1 MHKTN
6 LLYII
11 ALLVVL
17 WPGRAAAQN
26 YADSTIVYL
35 EWVSD
40 PTRTMVI
47 NWIEADTTGIAVV
60 YYRVRNSGLPWT
72 MSAGE
77 VTQIPDATV
86 KRKSVR
92 LTGLTPG
99 TEYGFRLGDSLST
112 KSHYFRTMPANL
124 SNPVRFI
131 VSGDVYGDGT
141 DPVQETAN
149 FIESAGV
156 ARQLDPHFAIF
167 AGDLIHLNEANEYN
181 ATSLNRFFKMLS
193 EYTKYMRTPGGHY
206 IPLVAGLG
214 NHELPQ
220 RFGGQPSDAKHFNA
234 LFNFPGNR
242 GYNTLDFGDYLSLIM
257 LNTDHTAR
265 IEGAQTDWLEA
276 QLSARRNVVNVFPV
290 YHVAAYPGKRP
301 FVPGRGYEVRQYWS
315 PLFDRYNVR
324 FAFEHDNHGY
334 KRTEPLRADSPHP
347 CGVRYIGEGGFAIPL
362 GPVDTTYDYLEQQW
376 NVRHIVNVELTQTSR
391 RIQTFASSTGF
402 LIDVHSQNTRIAP
415 PGIQLATNIQ
425 ANSFTANWNP
435 NCNADGYRLD
445 VSTDPNFA
453 TFVTGYQN
461 RNVGDN
467 YSLNITGLTP
477 LTTYYYRVRA
487 VNSFLNQTSGNSNT
501 LELTTSSLPPN
512 VNAATNITAGSFT
525 ASWDA
530 IQGADQYALDV
541 STSSNFSSFLSG
553 FENRNVGNNLSFQVT
568 GLQPATPYYYRVR
581 ARSSL
586 GNQSSANST
595 VVGLNT
601 LTQPPILSEATQI
614 SSTGFQINWTQ
625 VVRADQYV
633 VDVSSDSTFTT
644 FLSGY
649 NNRSVGNNSSVSVT
663 GLAPL
668 TQYFYRV
675 RSRNTTL
682 NVTSF
687 NSTLGR
693 TVTPSSPPLARNAI
707 NVTTSGFTAR
717 WQSVQG
723 VNRYYFDLATDAAFE
738 NFVVG
743 FENYN
748 AGNVTSIDLADLES
762 AQVYYYRVR
771 ASNSSTNLT
780 SENST
785 SIRVVTIPDEPG
797 TLPATQVTPRSFVAN
812 WSEVQRV
819 DTYLLDVSTDS
830 QFTSFIPDYQNRA
843 YRNSTSAEVIELSPN
858 RVYYYRV
865 RASQVENEVT
875 GSYSN
880 VSSISTILDAPESLT
895 LVSIGTNEALV
906 SWSQAENAT
915 EYFID
920 VARDV
925 QFNNLLSSYTD
936 LSVGTVTQIRIEGLE
951 SVESYYVRVRAG
963 GQEDEVT
970 STYSEPIQF
979 TTIPVTPEL
988 SEAAAIRAV
997 GFTANWSE
1005 VGKATDYELEVA
1017 YNETFTQSF
1026 ENFSPLNV
1034 GDVTTYVFTGV
1045 LPNTV
1050 LFFRVRAVN
1059 NTFNVVSEWSEVRS
1073 VTTVAI
1079 DPILSTVEVSQ
1090 TSILANGTDS
1100 GVFTI
1105 TIKDAQGNPLDGVS
1119 VQLIADSGDSVI
1131 QAIQD
1136 TSDDSGIT
1144 RFRITNNKAEFV
1156 RYRVRAI
1163 QTDLDTETEIAF
1175 TPVAPTALTA
1185 TNVVASSLTVNWS
1198 LVNGATSYR
1207 LDVSENASFSSYLD
1221 GMQDREV
1228 EAATRFE
1235 LSGLYPGNAYFYRVR
1250 AVAPTGTSLNSN
1262 VVNVVTPQADPN
1274 LTAVELTQRSILADG
1289 ASSVD
1294 ISVLVRGSDGQPM
1307 SGVPVRLETE
1317 DVNSVVTT
1325 INGVSDQNGLTLF
1338 KTSSDFAGSVS
1349 YTVFAGRVQINT
1361 PAVVNRF
1368 AINTVVLLWQSV
1380 QGVNRYYFDL
1390 ATDANFEQFVAGFEN
1405 YNAGNVTSIDLAD
1418 LESFEFIERSNQ
1430 CKLQYDQ
1437 SCYQSGCS

>member
-1 MHKTN
+1 
-6 LLYII
+6 
-11 ALLVVL
+11 
-17 WPGRAAAQN
+17 
-26 YADSTIVYL
+26 
-35 EWVSD
+35 
-40 PTRTMVI
+40 
-47 NWIEADTTGIAVV
+47 
-60 YYRVRNSGLPWT
+60 
-72 MSAGE
+72 
-77 VTQIPDATV
+77 
-86 KRKSVR
+86 
-92 LTGLTPG
+92 
-99 TEYGFRLGDSLST
+99 
-112 KSHYFRTMPANL
+112 
-124 SNPVRFI
+124 
-131 VSGDVYGDGT
+131 
-141 DPVQETAN
+141 
-149 FIESAGV
+149 
-156 ARQLDPHFAIF
+156 
-167 AGDLIHLNEANEYN
+167 
-181 ATSLNRFFKMLS
+181 
-193 EYTKYMRTPGGHY
+193 
-206 IPLVAGLG
+206 
-214 NHELPQ
+214 
-220 RFGGQPSDAKHFNA
+220 
-234 LFNFPGNR
+234 
-242 GYNTLDFGDYLSLIM
+242 
-257 LNTDHTAR
+257 
-265 IEGAQTDWLEA
+265 
-276 QLSARRNVVNVFPV
+276 
-290 YHVAAYPGKRP
+290 
-301 FVPGRGYEVRQYWS
+301 
-315 PLFDRYNVR
+315 
-324 FAFEHDNHGY
+324 
-334 KRTEPLRADSPHP
+334 
-347 CGVRYIGEGGFAIPL
+347 
-362 GPVDTTYDYLEQQW
+362 
-376 NVRHIVNVELTQTSR
+376 
-391 RIQTFASSTGF
+391 
-402 LIDVHSQNTRIAP
+402 
-415 PGIQLATNIQ
+415 
-425 ANSFTANWNP
+425 
-435 NCNADGYRLD
+435 
-445 VSTDPNFA
+445 
-453 TFVTGYQN
+453 
-461 RNVGDN
+461 
-467 YSLNITGLTP
+467 
-477 LTTYYYRVRA
+477 
-487 VNSFLNQTSGNSNT
+487 
-501 LELTTSSLPPN
+501 
-512 VNAATNITAGSFT
+512 
-525 ASWDA
+525 
-530 IQGADQYALDV
+530 
-541 STSSNFSSFLSG
+541 
-553 FENRNVGNNLSFQVT
+553 
-568 GLQPATPYYYRVR
+568 
-581 ARSSL
+581 
-586 GNQSSANST
+586 
-595 VVGLNT
+595 
-601 LTQPPILSEATQI
+601 
-614 SSTGFQINWTQ
+614 
-625 VVRADQYV
+625 
-633 VDVSSDSTFTT
+633 
-644 FLSGY
+644 
-649 NNRSVGNNSSVSVT
+649 
-663 GLAPL
+663 
-668 TQYFYRV
+668 
-675 RSRNTTL
+675 
-682 NVTSF
+682 
-687 NSTLGR
+687 
-693 TVTPSSPPLARNAI
+693 
-707 NVTTSGFTAR
+707 
-717 WQSVQG
+717 
-723 VNRYYFDLATDAAFE
+723 
-738 NFVVG
+738 
-743 FENYN
+743 
-748 AGNVTSIDLADLES
+748 
-762 AQVYYYRVR
+762 
-771 ASNSSTNLT
+771 
-780 SENST
+780 
-785 SIRVVTIPDEPG
+785 
-797 TLPATQVTPRSFVAN
+797 VAN

-843 YRNSTSAEVIELSPN
+843 YRHSTSAEVIELSPN

-1034 GDVTTYVFTGV
+1034 GDVTTYVFTDV

-1250 AVAPTGTSLNSN
+1250 AVAPTGTSVNSN

-1361 PAVVNRF
+1361 PAVVNF
-1368 AINTVVLLWQSV
+1368 IPVPPVAIATQEYGAVDIIAKWEKVNGATYYLLDVARDAGFQQVLGAYNGLNTGDTDELNVINLTPGVTYYYRVRAATPTAISASSNTISVTTYIIDLVNSTAKSSASKILANGEQKSDVEIKLLNEVGEPLSGVLVTLIPNAPVYTIEVVQDRTDNDGIAKFSV
-1380 QGVNRYYFDL
+1380 KSL
-1390 ATDANFEQFVAGFEN
+1390 VAGEGEFTV
-1405 YNAGNVTSIDLAD
+1405 NAGGLKLEQVVSIVFLFADGEIRLGYNFPNPFGVSTLIPVTIPERMRVKIDVYNSFGQRVAE
-1418 LESFEFIERSNQ
+1418 LEEKEFIGGYFEIPFMPRGLS
-1430 CKLQYDQ
+1430 
-1437 SCYQSGCS
+1437 SGVYIVRMIADGKVLTQKMMYVK